1 MGVTCLKFSWK
12 KLSWVAVNCEIC
24 EGFLSQKFHAI
35 YFMFISMTLYVH
47 VDSESMLETRK
58 QKETNWML
66 IGICLSVGV
75 LLGGICV
82 VITTLI
88 IIIIIRKGTS
98 SRLFTLDSCLHDM

>member
-1 MGVTCLKFSWK
+1 MRVFSLKSFT
-12 KLSWVAVNCEIC
+12 LAIQYV
-24 EGFLSQKFHAI
+24 FHVHLHDTI
-35 YFMFISMTLYVH
+35 H

-75 LLGGICV
+75 LFAGICV
-82 VITTLI
+82 AITILI

-98 SRLFTLDSCLHDM
+98 YRIRCMLA

>member
-1 MGVTCLKFSWK
+1 MGVAYLKIFGVEK
-12 KLSWVAVNCEIC
+12 TLWVAVNY
-24 EGFLSQKFHAI
+24 EGFLPQKFHAI
-35 YFMFISMTLYVH
+35 QYVFHVHLHDTIH

-75 LLGGICV
+75 LFAGVCV
-82 VITTLI
+82 AITILI

-98 SRLFTLDSCLHDM
+98 YRIRCMLA